1 MRILSYVTALAVSVS
16 CVSAAIDGGEV
27 VDGVEEKGCVSV
39 NVKFDDAPTRALTD
53 YVTALEEESK
63 VNSMTILVFDKATG
77 MLNAT
82 LDASSFS
89 QSYKMYL
96 PVGQKIVYAVVNG
109 PSLSGVS
116 KVSDMNTLVD
126 DLSAAPMSDAG
137 LTLVGNEEC
146 NVVAGDTPA
155 AVTVVVRWLVSR
167 VVLRNVTCN
176 IPAQYG
182 EMTLD
187 CVYLGNANSTQK
199 FSGETGGKMNADGY
213 SAANQP
219 IGQNGVTGECS
230 SYFYRPVQKDIA
242 VGASMTDKYHMYC
255 QPNLTQDYTCL
266 YVLTTI
272 GGVQYYY
279 RVPLDQGLASNT
291 TCSVD
296 LKITNLGSLTPPDG
310 DLQKGE
316 IQATVTIEGWS
327 AGNDYVAEF

>member
-27 VDGVEEKGCVSV
+27 LDRVEEKGCVSI
-39 NVKFDDAPTRALTD
+39 NVRFDDASTKAQTD
-53 YVTALEEESK
+53 YVTALDEESK
-63 VNSMTILVFDKATG
+63 INKMMILVFDKATG

-82 LDASSFS
+82 LDASAVS
-89 QSYKMYL
+89 QSYKMSL
-96 PVGQKIVYAVVNG
+96 PVGEKIVYAVING

-116 KVSDMNTLVD
+116 KVSDVTALLD
-126 DLSAAPMSDAG
+126 DLSASPMSEAG
-137 LTLVGNEEC
+137 LTLVGSEEC
-146 NVVAGDTPA
+146 NVIAGDTSTS
-155 AVTVVVRWLVSR
+155 VTVVVRWLVSR

-176 IPAQYG
+176 IPSQYG

-199 FSGETGGKMNADGY
+199 FSGEAGGKKNIDGY
-213 SAANQP
+213 SDADQP
-219 IGQNGVTGECS
+219 IGQGGVTGACP
-230 SYFYRPVQKDIA
+230 SYFYRSVGKDVA
-242 VGASMTDKYHMYC
+242 VGESMTEKYHMYC
-255 QPNLTQDYTCL
+255 QPNSTQDYTCL

-272 GGVQYYY
+272 GGVRYYY
-279 RVPLDQGLASNT
+279 RVPLDQGLAANT

-296 LKITNLGSLTPPDG
+296 LRITNLGSLTPPDG

-316 IQATVTIEGWS
+316 IQAVVTIEGWA

>member
-27 VDGVEEKGCVSV
+27 GNVVEEKGCVSV
-39 NVKFDDAPTRALTD
+39 NVRFEDASTKAQTD
-53 YVTALEEESK
+53 YVTALDEESK
-63 VNSMTILVFDKATG
+63 VNRMMILVFDKSTG

-82 LDASSFS
+82 MDASAIS
-89 QSYKMYL
+89 QTCKMYL
-96 PVGQKIVYAVVNG
+96 PVGQKIVYAVING

-116 KVSDMNTLVD
+116 KVSDIDSLLD
-126 DLSAAPMSDAG
+126 DLSLSTMSDAG
-137 LTLVGNEEC
+137 LTLVGSEEC
-146 NVVAGDTPA
+146 NVVAGDTPTT
-155 AVTVVVRWLVSR
+155 VTVSVRWLVSR

-176 IPAQYG
+176 IPSQYG

-199 FSGETGGKMNADGY
+199 FSGETGGKKNDDGY
-213 SAANQP
+213 SEAGQP
-219 IGQNGVTGECS
+219 IGQAGVTGACP
-230 SYFYRPVQKDIA
+230 SYFYRMVDEDIA
-242 VGASMTDKYHMYC
+242 VGESLTEKYHMYC
-255 QPNLTQDYTCL
+255 HPNQTQDYTCL

-272 GGVQYYY
+272 GGIQYYY
-279 RVPLDQGLASNT
+279 RVPLDQGLSANT

-316 IQATVTIEGWS
+316 IQAVVTIEGWA

>member
-1 MRILSYVTALAVSVS
+1 MRFLCYVTALAVSVS
-16 CVSAAIDGGEV
+16 CVNAAIDGGV
-27 VDGVEEKGCVSV
+27 VADRVEEKGCMSV
-39 NVKFDDAPTRALTD
+39 NVRFDDVSTKAQTD
-53 YVTALEEESK
+53 YVTALNEEAK

-82 LDASSFS
+82 LDASAVSE
-89 QSYKMYL
+89 SYKMHL
-96 PVGQKIVYAVVNG
+96 PVGQKIVYAVING
-109 PSLSGVS
+109 PSLGGVS
-116 KVSDMNTLVD
+116 KASDINALID
-126 DLSAAPMSDAG
+126 DLSVSTMSDAG
-137 LTLVGNEEC
+137 LTLVGSEEC
-146 NVVAGDTPA
+146 DVVAGDTPTS
-155 AVTVVVRWLVSR
+155 VTVTVRWLVSR

-199 FSGETGGKMNADGY
+199 FSGETGGKKNVDGY
-213 SAANQP
+213 SDADQP
-219 IGQNGVTGECS
+219 IGQGGVTGACP
-230 SYFYRPVQKDIA
+230 SYFYRSVGKNVA
-242 VGASMTDKYHMYC
+242 VGKSLTEKYHMYC
-255 QPNLTQDYTCL
+255 QPNSTQDYTCL

-279 RVPLDQGLASNT
+279 RVPLDQGLAANT

-296 LKITNLGSLTPPDG
+296 LRITNLGSLTPPDG

-316 IQATVTIEGWS
+316 IQAVVTIEGWA